1 MGFVSRRLAGRAR
14 NLDIKTSADLAA
26 FLRGSRETWSGAN
39 VSPSEAQKDAAW
51 VAGLRDIAEDIGKL
65 PFIAYYPGDDR
76 RRAADSPWWTVIHDR
91 VSRGWTSQAFREHL
105 TYWAQHD
112 GDAFA
117 LQVPSATQRVELIP
131 FKRGLVRAEALSDGH
146 FVYHVEGMD
155 EPLPARRVFHLR
167 GFASAYDGGA
177 DQFRMAREDIGL
189 SLAMERHAGTF
200 FKNGAVLGGV
210 VEHPAE
216 MSDAAFDRL
225 KASLNEDYSGENSHN
240 WLILEEG
247 AKVSTAGSP
256 VDPEKSQ
263 LLEARKF
270 QVTETAR
277 RLRLPPHKIGDL
289 EHATFTNIEHQAIEY
304 VQDSLLPWALRWE
317 NAFNLQVITDGS
329 VYAELLFDVLL
340 RGDSAVRSNVYASAV
355 QNGWMTQND
364 VRRRENLPPL
374 DGGDVLLTPLTHAT
388 PAERDA
394 KLLNDRSQAAWRL
407 AMTGWDPDDVLAVVG
422 LPPMKFIGK
431 PGKQAVA
438 AQPAPVPAAAQA
450 AQPLELTV
458 NVDMPALQITNEAQ
472 PQARITRHIRFE
484 DGRTATVV
492 EEE

>member
-1 MGFVSRRLAGRAR
+1 MGFVSRRLFAPQRK
-14 NLDIKTSADLAA
+14 NLDITTSEDLAA
-26 FLRGSRETWSGAN
+26 FLRGSREVWSGAN
-39 VSPSEAQKDAAW
+39 VTPNEAQKDASW
-51 VAGLRDIAEDIGKL
+51 YAGLRDIAEDIGKL

-76 RRAADSPWWTVIHDR
+76 RRAVDSPWWTVIHDR
-91 VSRGWTSQAFREHL
+91 ASRGWTSQAFREHL

-131 FKRGLVRAEALSDGH
+131 FKRGMVKPEALEDGH
-146 FVYHVEGMD
+146 FVYHVQGLD

-216 MSDAAFDRL
+216 MSVAAFDRL

-247 AKVSTAGSP
+247 AKVSTAGTTA
-256 VDPEKSQ
+256 DPGKSQ
-263 LLEARKF
+263 LIEGRKF
-270 QVTETAR
+270 QVTEKAR

-340 RGDSAVRSNVYASAV
+340 RGDSEVRSKVYASAIA
-355 QNGWMTQND
+355 NGWMTQNEA
-364 VRRRENLPPL
+364 RRRENMPPL
-374 DGGDVLLTPLTHAT
+374 PGGDVLLTPLNSAS
-388 PAERDA
+388 PAEREVRIT
-394 KLLNDRSQAAWRL
+394 KDRAQTAATLVR
-407 AMTGWDPDDVLAVVG
+407 AGFAPDEVLVTVG
-422 LPPMKFIGK
+422 LPAMAWVGIPKGASSASDST
-431 PGKQAVA
+431 GASD
-438 AQPAPVPAAAQA
+438 APS
-450 AQPLELTV
+450 L
-458 NVDMPALQITNEAQ
+458 
-472 PQARITRHIRFE
+472 
-484 DGRTATVV
+484 
-492 EEE
+492 